1 MNFLFF
7 FINLI
12 WFMVNCSPDAIKSRI
27 AIIGAHDYKYDSI
40 GKWAHLNKASYA
52 QKHGYDFFLYSESLD
67 PTRLG
72 YWNKIIAIKNHLKDY
87 DWIFWLDSDALI
99 INFDIKLENLID
111 EEFDFITT
119 RDHFDLDSINS
130 GQFLIKNCDWSF
142 NFLNAWYSLNHIQKQ
157 PGFDNGAL
165 KILVN
170 EFESI
175 RPRVKIIPLRMLSSY
190 VSKFSI
196 YLREYQQ
203 YSIPIDNLY
212 QDGDFIIH
220 LAGFSHNER
229 IELMEKIYYVI
240 CYRSNDLKSVLEAY
254 DLFYKYKT

>member
-1 MNFLFF
+1 MNLLFL

-27 AIIGAHDYKYDSI
+27 AIIGAHDDKYDSI

-52 QKHGYDFFLYSESLD
+52 QKHGYDFFLYTESLD

-72 YWNKIIAIKNHLKDY
+72 YWHKIIAIKNHLKDY

-99 INFDIKLENLID
+99 INFDIRLENLID

-119 RDHFDLDSINS
+119 RDNSNPDCINS

-142 NFLNAWYSLNHIQKQ
+142 NLLNSWYSLNYIQVQ
-157 PGFDNGAL
+157 PGYDNGAL
-165 KILVN
+165 KTLVF
-170 EFESI
+170 ELGIESI

-190 VSKFSI
+190 IFHTGDHLSMDKV
-196 YLREYQQ
+196 
-203 YSIPIDNLY
+203 IPVDTMY

-220 LAGFSHNER
+220 LAGFEHR
-229 IELMEKIYYVI
+229 HKMKMMEKIYSIINY
-240 CYRSNDLKSVLEAY
+240 YPNDLKFILKECFAVL
-254 DLFYKYKT
+254 